1 MPEARF
7 VVPVPEGYHRGVKL
21 RRGGTSLAQRR
32 YLLLVTLALGM
43 LLNPL
48 NSSMIS
54 VAIARFQDVYGLSFE
69 QVSWIISTYY
79 LASAIG
85 QPVMGKLADLFG
97 PKRSFLTGLVVV
109 AVSCLLAPVSP
120 SFDWLIAFRI
130 VQSLGTSA
138 IYPAGMAII
147 RRTVSEG
154 QARALAFLAVFSSG
168 SAAFGPTVGGLLL
181 HWRDW
186 PAIFFVNFPFIL
198 TSFFLALWVLPG
210 AAGAAV
216 NRAPAR
222 AKAGEVIRAVDPLG
236 VALFA
241 IGIVGLLMGLL
252 SIRTGVRWVP
262 GVAGIAALAL
272 FVVWELKVD
281 RPFIDLRLFAR
292 SRMLTWVHIQ
302 FVVVNI
308 IFYSIFFGVP
318 TYLEEVRHFDA
329 RTTGLLMLCI
339 AGFGVVVS
347 PLAGRWIDR
356 AGSRAPLMLAGAI
369 MATGSILLTTVHEA
383 SPVGWLVVVFSVL
396 GLAGGFNNVGLQAA
410 LFASAP
416 KEVIGTASGL
426 FMTARYL
433 GTILSSI
440 LLGLVFGASPTTGR
454 LRVLGLLL
462 AALAVWVFWM
472 SWRLPR
478 GRARA

>member
-1 MPEARF
+1 
-7 VVPVPEGYHRGVKL
+7 
-21 RRGGTSLAQRR
+21 LAQRR

-109 AVSCLLAPVSP
+109 AVSCLLAPASP
-120 SFDWLIAFRI
+120 SFGWLIAFRI
-130 VQSLGTSA
+130 VQAFGTSA

-168 SAAFGPTVGGLLL
+168 SAAFGPTIGGLLL

-210 AAGAAV
+210 AGGAA
-216 NRAPAR
+216 NRAQAR
-222 AKAGEVIRAVDPLG
+222 ARAGEVLRAIDPLG
-236 VALFA
+236 VALFS

-262 GVAGIAALAL
+262 GAAGIAALAL
-272 FVVWELKVD
+272 FAVWERKAG

-292 SRMLTWVHIQ
+292 NRMFTWVHIQ

-308 IFYSIFFGVP
+308 IFYSVFFGIP

-347 PLAGRWIDR
+347 PLAGRWIDH
-356 AGSRAPLMLAGAI
+356 AGSRPPLMLAGVI

-396 GLAGGFNNVGLQAA
+396 GLANGFNNVGLQAA

-416 KEVIGTASGL
+416 KEIIGTASGL

-454 LRVLGLLL
+454 LRVLGVVL
-462 AALAVWVFWM
+462 AALAAWVFWM